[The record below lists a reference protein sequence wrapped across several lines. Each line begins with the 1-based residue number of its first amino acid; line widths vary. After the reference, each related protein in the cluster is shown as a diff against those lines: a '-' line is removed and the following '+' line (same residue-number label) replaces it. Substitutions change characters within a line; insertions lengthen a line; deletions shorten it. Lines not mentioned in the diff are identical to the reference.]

1 MATLFLA
8 TPPDFQWLLWIT
20 NDNSKQYSRTV
31 LSRSV
36 LEHSISLQVL
46 AVLRVSTTSILLLFS
61 PCLSPICFSLS
72 HGWLLVPVPDIWSP
86 LLHQDGEGQQEGM
99 SVVAFAARRGGLW
112 STQGWICTVQM
123 PVGGMTGMTC
133 AQLRQKLYKTVRQV
147 SQAHGSWIF
156 FFFQKLQ
163 TQPNLYTFS
172 SKKIKERFLC
182 VFVRQDMIPVTCRTP
197 SVNQA
202 LNTFF
207 LVF

>member
-156 FFFQKLQ
+156 FFSR
-163 TQPNLYTFS
+163 S
-172 SKKIKERFLC
+172 SKHSQICIHFLQRKLKRDFYVYLSDKIWSLL
-182 VFVRQDMIPVTCRTP
+182 PVEHP
-197 SVNQA
+197 
-202 LNTFF
+202 L
-207 LVF
+207 